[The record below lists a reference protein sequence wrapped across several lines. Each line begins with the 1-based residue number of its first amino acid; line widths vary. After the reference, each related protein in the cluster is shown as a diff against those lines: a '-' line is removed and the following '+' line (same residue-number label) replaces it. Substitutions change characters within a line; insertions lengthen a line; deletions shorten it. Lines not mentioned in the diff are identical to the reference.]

1 MLRGLSPCGK
11 IWAKPAQ
18 IKNRA
23 EDRTEGLEKMMTE
36 RTLRVLEFPRVR
48 EMLAEG
54 ALTAMGAEKCRAL
67 VPFDTLYDIDSAQ
80 KETEEAAV
88 ILQYVGGHPMTEFP
102 DARPAL
108 TVCEKG
114 GTLSPRMLLD
124 VAGLL
129 RATRAARDV
138 LITERENTPM
148 LRARAERLT
157 EVRNIERDITDAIL
171 SEDEIADRASSE
183 LMNIRRHLRGAQDR
197 IKEKLN
203 QMIRSGAM
211 QKYLQ
216 ESIITVR
223 NDRYVI
229 PVRAEYR
236 AQVPGLV
243 HDQSASGAT
252 LFIEPMAAVE
262 MGNEIR
268 EWEILEAREID
279 RILAALSAEVSPYA
293 AALRDNV
300 EALGELDFIFA
311 KGLLS
316 RRLRCVSPKM
326 NERGFLHII
335 RGRHPLIDPEKV
347 VPSDIWLGYEAGA
360 DRGNGTEK
368 KDGRSGRKGEADRN
382 GSGDSGDPARGF
394 NTLVI
399 TGPNTGGKTVTLK
412 TLGLLT
418 LMAQAGLQVPAEL
431 GTELAVFEQVWA
443 DIGDEQSIEQSLS
456 TFSGHMTNI
465 VTIMREVTPRDL
477 VLFDELGA
485 GTDPTEGAALAQSIL
500 SRLLHIR
507 VRTAATTHYSELK
520 VFALTTE
527 GVENASVEFDV
538 ETLRPTYRLSIGVPG
553 KSNAFEISRRLGLPE
568 NLIENA
574 KKLLSSDEV
583 RFEDVIANAEY
594 HRQIA
599 ERERQLAQEASR
611 ETLKLRDEAE
621 KLRREM
627 EAKRTESVR
636 KAKEEARRIL
646 QDARRESE
654 SIISDL
660 KRMKKT
666 AGSAAE
672 VNALRRQL
680 DQGIDGLSEG
690 IEVPAPEEGN
700 APETV
705 KPGDQ
710 VRVLTFGTVASVLSE
725 PNARGE
731 VELASGAM
739 KFKAKLGDL
748 RMVSQAAQEQKTVVK
763 TKTGAMTRTVPMEC
777 DVRGMNL
784 EEAVSAVEIYLDE
797 AVMAGMHE
805 VSVIHGKGTG
815 VLRGGIR
822 QELRRNRH
830 VKSIRPGM
838 YGEGEDGVTVVT
850 LK

>member
-1 MLRGLSPCGK
+1 
-11 IWAKPAQ
+11 
-18 IKNRA
+18 
-23 EDRTEGLEKMMTE
+23 MMTE

-48 EMLAEG
+48 DMLAEG
-54 ALTAMGAEKCRAL
+54 ALTVMGAEKCRTL
-67 VPFDTLYDIDSAQ
+67 VPFDTLFDIEQAQ
-80 KETEEAAV
+80 KETEEATV

-108 TVCEKG
+108 LVCEKG

-124 VAGLL
+124 VAALL
-129 RATRAARDV
+129 RASRAARDV
-138 LITERENTPM
+138 LITDRDNTPM
-148 LRARAERLT
+148 RRARVEGILEA
-157 EVRNIERDITDAIL
+157 RNVERDITDAIL

-183 LMNIRRHLRGAQDR
+183 LMNIRRHLRGAQER

-203 QMIRSGAM
+203 QMIRSSAI

-243 HDQSASGAT
+243 HDQSTSGAT

-268 EWEILEAREID
+268 EWEIKETREIE
-279 RILAALSAEVSPYA
+279 RILAALSSEVAPYA
-293 AALRDNV
+293 EALRSNV
-300 EALGELDFIFA
+300 EILAELDFIFA

-316 RRLRCVSPKM
+316 RRLRCVAPKM
-326 NERGFLHII
+326 NENGFLHII

-347 VPSDIWLGYEAGA
+347 VPSDIWLGYDAKEQ
-360 DRGNGTEK
+360 
-368 KDGRSGRKGEADRN
+368 
-382 GSGDSGDPARGF
+382 GF

-412 TLGLLT
+412 TLGLME

-465 VTIMREVTPRDL
+465 VTIMQEVTPRDL

-500 SRLLHIR
+500 TRLLHIR
-507 VRTAATTHYSELK
+507 VRTVATTHYSELK

-553 KSNAFEISRRLGLPE
+553 KSNAFEISRRLGLAE

-611 ETLKLRDEAE
+611 ETLKMRDEAE

-627 EAKRTESVR
+627 EEKRTESVR

-646 QDARRESE
+646 QEARQESE
-654 SIISDL
+654 SIISEL
-660 KRMKKT
+660 KRMKKES
-666 AGSAAE
+666 GNAAE
-672 VNALRRQL
+672 VNALRHR
-680 DQGIDGLSEG
+680 
-690 IEVPAPEEGN
+690 
-700 APETV
+700 
-705 KPGDQ
+705 
-710 VRVLTFGTVASVLSE
+710 
-725 PNARGE
+725 
-731 VELASGAM
+731 
-739 KFKAKLGDL
+739 
-748 RMVSQAAQEQKTVVK
+748 
-763 TKTGAMTRTVPMEC
+763 
-777 DVRGMNL
+777 
-784 EEAVSAVEIYLDE
+784 LDE
-797 AVMAGMHE
+797 GGG
-805 VSVIHGKGTG
+805 VIEIRYT
-815 VLRGGIR
+815 LTIGGAADEHRLKILVR
-822 QELRRNRH
+822 T
-830 VKSIRPGM
+830 
-838 YGEGEDGVTVVT
+838 EGET
-850 LK
+850 